1 MHHYLFSIYSSE
13 MQVWY
18 LVFLPT
24 NAVHDQS
31 HSLCNRGSTY
41 HRISKKIKV
50 RKMPLLF
57 NILWSQFSLLD
68 LFPELAMLSSCYFQS
83 SLCEAKLKI
92 CCLSSMWASKN
103 TLCQIQNCD
112 LIYLLL
118 PSHLCWLVVPYPWSK
133 QNPYL
138 FSFNFFILSWFKM
151 NTVEHIGH
159 FHVKHFSGKFCLG
172 LCYIYVHSL

>member
-1 MHHYLFSIYSSE
+1 MCHYLFSIYSFE
-13 MQVWY
+13 IQVCY

-24 NAVHDQS
+24 NSVHVQS

-41 HRISKKIKV
+41 HSIRKKINV

-68 LFPELAMLSSCYFQS
+68 LFPELAVLSSCYFQS

-103 TLCQIQNCD
+103 TICQIQNCD

-118 PSHLCWLVVPYPWSK
+118 PSHLCQLVGPLALVKTKSLSFLL
-133 QNPYL
+133 QLLYL
-138 FSFNFFILSWFKM
+138 KL
-151 NTVEHIGH
+151 V
-159 FHVKHFSGKFCLG
+159 
-172 LCYIYVHSL
+172 